1 MGMILSN
8 NSIEYFRS
16 LHSRI
21 LQSMARHQV
30 KTPYW
35 FEDEV
40 FFNQYECLRSV
51 WSQTSS
57 IKSACDKFNVS
68 RSSFYQWEKRFVKY
82 GLPGLLF
89 FSDSSRQYPDLEQ
102 LCLLAKQQL
111 IIKLTFYRRFR
122 TKKSDLN
129 TSNNTL
135 LSCKPLIIGSND
147 KRILETIY

>member
-1 MGMILSN
+1 MILSN

-35 FEDEV
+35 FDDEV

-57 IKSACDKFNVS
+57 IKPKDFEADAVNIFPS
-68 RSSFYQWEKRFVKY
+68 RSMLDAAIAPSILITRVVPPPKGNSPTKISGSPIFVC
-82 GLPGLLF
+82 GALVAI
-89 FSDSSRQYPDLEQ
+89 R
-102 LCLLAKQQL
+102 
-111 IIKLTFYRRFR
+111 
-122 TKKSDLN
+122 
-129 TSNNTL
+129 
-135 LSCKPLIIGSND
+135 
-147 KRILETIY
+147 